1 MGGVFEPQGPLPPEI
16 YWRRRA
22 AAIGAAVVVV
32 AVVIGLIVW
41 GASGSSTKPKP
52 ANDATANAPASA
64 TLPSA
69 SPDAGANG
77 GVSGGGTGP
86 DASTSGAPAD
96 STQPNGAPT
105 PTAVPASG
113 LCPDQNISV
122 VLYSDKPDYLVGD
135 KPSFTMV
142 VTNAGATACTRDV
155 GASMQNVTVRTL
167 DGSKYIWSA
176 GDCAPIAQV
185 NNMQM
190 QPGQQFKSTI
200 AWSGTTSAPG
210 CQGDRTQIGPGSYQA
225 VGKLGEKLSAPITF
239 NVNAAPV
246 PPGA

>member
-1 MGGVFEPQGPLPPEI
+1 M
-16 YWRRRA
+16 
-22 AAIGAAVVVV
+22 GAAVVVV
-32 AVVIGLIVW
+32 AVVVGLIFW
-41 GASGSSTKPKP
+41 AASGSGSKPKQ
-52 ANDATANAPASA
+52 ANDAQSVSPST

-69 SPDAGANG
+69 APSSDGQNG

-86 DASTSGAPAD
+86 GDSSAPASSD
-96 STQPNGAPT
+96 SAAPSGGPT
-105 PTAVPASG
+105 PAAVPASG

-122 VLYSDKPDYLVGD
+122 VLYSDKPDYVVGD
-135 KPSFTMV
+135 KATFTMV

-155 GASMQNVTVRTL
+155 GQSMQNVTVRTL
-167 DGSKYIWSA
+167 DGTKYIWSA

-185 NNMQM
+185 NNQVL
-190 QPGQQFKSTI
+190 QPGQQFKSNI

-210 CQGDRTQIGPGSYQA
+210 CQGNRTQIGPGSYQA

-239 NVNAAPV
+239 NVAAAPI

>member
-1 MGGVFEPQGPLPPEI
+1 MFEPQGPLPPEV
-16 YWRRRA
+16 YWRRRVA
-22 AAIGAAVVVV
+22 AVGAAVVVV
-32 AVVIGLIVW
+32 AVVVGLIFW
-41 GASGSSTKPKP
+41 AASGSGSKPKQ
-52 ANDATANAPASA
+52 ASDSQLTTPTT

-69 SPDAGANG
+69 APSSDASTS

-86 DASTSGAPAD
+86 AD
-96 STQPNGAPT
+96 SSADPSGSAAPSGPAT
-105 PTAVPASG
+105 PAAVPATG

-122 VLYSDKPDYLVGD
+122 VLYSDKPDYVVGD
-135 KPSFTMV
+135 KATFTMV

-155 GASMQNVTVRTL
+155 GQSMQNVTVRTL
-167 DGSKYIWSA
+167 DGTKYIWSA

-185 NNMQM
+185 NNQLL
-190 QPGQQFKSTI
+190 QPGQQFKSNI

-225 VGKLGEKLSAPITF
+225 VAKLGEKLSAPITF
-239 NVNAAPV
+239 NVAAAPI